1 MSGLDVSG
9 VLVPAVTPFDDR
21 GGDVDLAGFADN
33 IGKWADAGVH
43 GFVVGGST
51 GEAVLLDE
59 DERCA
64 TWDVA
69 RRSCSG
75 RLLVGGTG
83 AESLRATLR
92 LTKKAASL
100 GCDAVLVQPP
110 SFYKGAMTPEVVRD
124 HYCAV
129 ADRSPVP
136 VIVYQVP
143 TRFSTLDFPTGL
155 VAELAKHENI
165 AGIKDSRGKLDVAAD
180 LVTCAGPGFQV
191 VVGSGSLLYAA
202 LEVGAAGGILGVA
215 NLAPKECV
223 RIYERFRA
231 GDSQGAGA
239 AQGVVAPLHDGIVGG
254 MGVPGV
260 KRGLDLLGLRGGAP
274 RAPLRPL
281 PAKRLDELSALLA
294 AAGLRPLGAG
304 PEGDAAAG

>member
-1 MSGLDVSG
+1 MSRLDIG
-9 VLVPAVTPFDDR
+9 GILVPAVTPFDDR
-21 GGDVDLAGFADN
+21 GGDVDLAGFAEN
-33 IGKWADAGVH
+33 MSRWAEAGVH
-43 GFVVGGST
+43 GFVIGGST

-64 TWDVA
+64 TWNVA
-69 RRSCSG
+69 RRTCPG

-92 LTKKAASL
+92 LTEKASGL

-110 SFYKGAMTPEVVRD
+110 AFYKGAMTPEVLRD

-136 VIVYQVP
+136 VVVYQAP

-155 VAELAKHENI
+155 VAEFAQHENV
-165 AGIKDSRGKLDVAAD
+165 AGIKDSRGKLDLAAE
-180 LVTCAGPGFQV
+180 LAAGAGPNFQV
-191 VVGSGSLLYAA
+191 VVGSGSLLHAA
-202 LEVGAAGGILGVA
+202 LEAGAAGGILGVA
-215 NLAPKECV
+215 NLAPRECV

-231 GDSQGAGA
+231 GDAQGAGA
-239 AQGVVAPLHDGIVGG
+239 AQEIVAPLHDGIVGG

-260 KRGLDLLGLRGGAP
+260 KRGLDVLGLRGGAP

-281 PAKRLDELSALLA
+281 PARRRGELSALLA
-294 AAGLRPLGAG
+294 AAGLRRAGAG
-304 PEGDAAAG
+304 AEDDATAG